1 MVMKRKITACL
12 KYNTMNR
19 FILFGSVILLVS
31 CHKNVEV
38 VKETPKVDSTQFVEQ
53 VKGISE
59 KDLLNY
65 VQSAPKILPN
75 KNNGEPFKS
84 LDYDK
89 IIAYDFNGDEK
100 MYDAAIND
108 KGKFIPIIEKQKTLT
123 QNQADKILKA
133 LSKNKSYGEAG
144 AACFE
149 PHLGIVFFKNN
160 KKVNQMSICLDC
172 NGSTTEI
179 AIPARTHRVFNKGTE
194 NEYSFT
200 GFTPYGRN
208 AVKELCKELGFYYKD
223 FGKK

>member
-1 MVMKRKITACL
+1 MKDKIMTHL
-12 KYNTMNR
+12 QHIIMSR

-59 KDLLNY
+59 KDLINY
-65 VQSAPKILPN
+65 LQSAPKILPN

-89 IIAYDFNGDEK
+89 IIAYDFNGDEE

-108 KGKFIPIIEKQKTLT
+108 KGKFIPIIEKQQFLT

-149 PHLGIVFFKNN
+149 PHLGIVFFKND

-194 NEYSFT
+194 SEYSFT
-200 GFTPYGRN
+200 GFTPFGRN

-223 FGKK
+223 WGKK